1 MIALLGILAASALG
15 SVHCL
20 AMCGPLAQVGS
31 FRLAATHALG
41 RLATYVT
48 LGAAAG
54 AVGSAVNLAG
64 NLASVQ
70 RTATLLAGAGIV
82 AAGIVTWGRAL
93 TSRRSTREKASPP
106 KSAFARGLV
115 RIRSRRSAR
124 TRAFLMGTLTGL
136 LPCGWLWAFVVTAGG
151 SGHVASGSAIMAAF
165 WLGTVPAM
173 VGVLGA
179 LGPALGRLRARM
191 PAITAVTLIA
201 VGVGTLA
208 LRWHDAG
215 QATHCYLCEGK

>member
-1 MIALLGILAASALG
+1 MTALLGILAASALG
-15 SVHCL
+15 SVHCV
-20 AMCGPLAQVGS
+20 AMCGPLASVGS
-31 FRLAATHALG
+31 LRLALLHAFG
-41 RLATYVT
+41 RLTTYVA

-54 AVGSAVNLAG
+54 AVGSAINVAG

-70 RTATLLAGAGIV
+70 RAAALFAALAIIV
-82 AAGIVTWGRAL
+82 IALAPMRPAAGHSL
-93 TSRRSTREKASPP
+93 
-106 KSAFARGLV
+106 FAQGLV

-124 TRAFLMGTLTGL
+124 TRAWLMGVLTGL

-151 SGHVASGSAIMAAF
+151 TGHPWTGAAVMAAF

-173 VGVLGA
+173 VGVLGL
-179 LGPALGRLRARM
+179 LGPALGRVRARM
-191 PAITAVTLIA
+191 PAITAVVLIA
-201 VGVGTLA
+201 VGLGTLA

>member
-31 FRLAATHALG
+31 VRLAAMHSLG
-41 RLATYVT
+41 RLVTYVT

-54 AVGSAVNLAG
+54 AIGSAVNVAG
-64 NLASVQ
+64 SLASVQ
-70 RTATLLAGAGIV
+70 RAAALVSAGVIIAIALAP
-82 AAGIVTWGRAL
+82 AL
-93 TSRRSTREKASPP
+93 RVQREHSL
-106 KSAFARGLV
+106 FARGLV
-115 RIRSRRSAR
+115 KIRSRRSAR
-124 TRAFLMGTLTGL
+124 ARSFLMGTLTGL

-151 SGHVASGSAIMAAF
+151 SGHVWSGAAIMAAF

-179 LGPALGRLRARM
+179 LGPALARLRARM
-191 PAITAVTLIA
+191 PAITAITLIA
-201 VGVGTLA
+201 IGVGTLA